1 MQLRQVGP
9 ETLLARTLMAS
20 LSDALRPLST
30 RQHTSAYASLS
41 HAVKQPRS
49 ERERQEE
56 EHATEAVGGGGCGGV
71 GYESAA
77 GGGAALSLQVAYCLF
92 KGMCLMS
99 LHRH

>member
-9 ETLLARTLMAS
+9 ESLLARTLMAS
-20 LSDALRPLST
+20 LGDALRPLST
-30 RQHTSAYASLS
+30 RQHTSAYDSLS

-56 EHATEAVGGGGCGGV
+56 EHATEAVSGGGCGGG

-77 GGGAALSLQVAYCLF
+77 GGGAARQSREQRESPQAACRSLV
-92 KGMCLMS
+92 
-99 LHRH
+99 R